1 MSFPLLSTSDRP
13 VYPADARCP
22 SCGRDFSGGVAFLSA
37 GALFLSPD
45 GRDSIDAS
53 RLQAFLHIG
62 FHGADS
68 AMGDSSGVAIVED
81 LQGGQFDLNWCSI
94 RCMREWLLSLLQRI
108 EAEATGQSR
117 SSP

>member
-1 MSFPLLSTSDRP
+1 MSFPLLSTADRP

-22 SCGRDFSGGVAFLSA
+22 RCGRDFSGGFAFLSA
-37 GALFLSPD
+37 GALLLSQD
-45 GRDSIDAS
+45 GQDSVDAS
-53 RLQAFLHIG
+53 RLQAFLHVG
-62 FHGADS
+62 FHGLDS
-68 AMGDSSGVAIVED
+68 AVRDSSGVAVVED

-108 EAEATGQSR
+108 ETEATGQSG